1 MAVPKHKISKSKG
14 RKRRTHQKVSPPALA
29 TCPECG
35 EARLPHHACL
45 KCGTYKGRAVLET
58 EAD

>member
-14 RKRRTHQKVSPPALA
+14 RMRRTHQKVDAPAIT

-35 EARLPHHACL
+35 EASLPHHACL
-45 KCGTYKGRAVLET
+45 KCGTYKGRAVLKTDE
-58 EAD
+58 D